1 MTTLVVRQCKY
12 SRIQTLFAPRN
23 KSHIK
28 YRTFHPYPA
37 MLKNLIINR
46 DATLPHYRQLSDQI
60 IDQIQQGYL
69 QSGSR
74 LPSTR
79 QLSQQLGI
87 HRKSVV
93 HAYEALALQD
103 WIYTA
108 TGRGTF
114 VSDDLPETG
123 AEPLLTSLPESNAP
137 SPPSDLH
144 LPEYMNIDES
154 VTHLPYHLDDGL
166 PDPRLIPFVELERA
180 WKSALRRGNQ
190 YHRLGYASP
199 QGIRPLRE
207 AIADYLS
214 KTRGLMVTADHILL
228 TRGVTH
234 AFHLT
239 LTAMLKPGDKVIV
252 PELNWANGNNAIRFH
267 GGEILKA
274 RIDEKGLDTEHVAK
288 LMAQH
293 KVRMIYLTPHHQYPT
308 TLIMPAARRIQL
320 LELAR
325 AHGVYVFEDD
335 YDFDFHYGNVPIM
348 PLASAR
354 HDGLL
359 LYAGSFTKAISPAF
373 RVGYL
378 VGNPALIS
386 ELTKIRRIVDRQGD
400 PTLEHALLELFRLDV
415 LPRSL
420 RRARGVYQK
429 RRDVLARL
437 LTAELGEVA
446 DFKVPDGGMAIWTRF
461 REDID
466 LEAASK
472 RAFHLGLSFSSGSQY
487 GKEWNATRLGFASST
502 EAELREAVRILSTC
516 IAS

>member
-1 MTTLVVRQCKY
+1 MLLQINIDRG
-12 SRIQTLFAPRN
+12 AP
-23 KSHIK
+23 
-28 YRTFHPYPA
+28 
-37 MLKNLIINR
+37 
-46 DATLPHYRQLSDQI
+46 LPHYRQLSDQI

-69 QSGSR
+69 QSGAR

-93 HAYEALALQD
+93 HAYEELALQD

-114 VSDDLPETG
+114 VSEDLPETS
-123 AEPLLTSLPESNAP
+123 AEQLLTSLPESEVP
-137 SPPSDLH
+137 SPPVELH
-144 LPEYMNIDES
+144 LPDYMTVPES

-214 KTRGLMVTADHILL
+214 KTRGLMVSADHILL

-234 AFHLT
+234 AFHLS
-239 LTAMLKPGDKVIV
+239 LTAMIKPGDKVIV

-274 RIDEKGLDTEHVAK
+274 RIDEKGLDTEHVAE
-288 LMAQH
+288 LMANND
-293 KVRMIYLTPHHQYPT
+293 VRMIYLTPHHQYPT

-325 AHGVYVFEDD
+325 AHSVYVFEDD

-378 VGNPALIS
+378 VGNPTLIA

-437 LTAELGEVA
+437 LTAELGELVN
-446 DFKVPDGGMAIWTRF
+446 FKVPDGGMAIWTNF
-461 REDID
+461 HEDID
-466 LEAASK
+466 LAAASA
-472 RAFHLGLSFSSGSQY
+472 RAHHRGLSFSSGAAY
-487 GKEWNATRLGFASST
+487 GPDWNATRLGFASST
-502 EAELREAVRILSTC
+502 ETELREAVRILRGCLLS
-516 IAS
+516 

>member
-1 MTTLVVRQCKY
+1 MLRPI
-12 SRIQTLFAPRN
+12 RID
-23 KSHIK
+23 
-28 YRTFHPYPA
+28 
-37 MLKNLIINR
+37 R
-46 DATLPHYRQLSDQI
+46 DSPLPHYRQISEQI

-69 QSGSR
+69 QSGAR
-74 LPSTR
+74 LPSSR
-79 QLSQQLGI
+79 LLSQQLGI
-87 HRKSVV
+87 HRKSIV
-93 HAYEALALQD
+93 HAYEELQLMD

-114 VSDDLPETG
+114 VSDDLPDIG
-123 AEPLLTSLPESNAP
+123 PKKLTSLPETGTS
-137 SPPSDLH
+137 SPTVDIS
-144 LPEYMNIDES
+144 LPDYMTMAES

-199 QGIRPLRE
+199 QGLPPLRE

-214 KTRGLMVTADHILL
+214 RTRGLMVTADHILL

-234 AFHLT
+234 AFHLA
-239 LTAMLKPGDKVIV
+239 LTAMVKPGDKVIV

-267 GGEILKA
+267 GGSLLKA
-274 RIDEKGLDTEHVAK
+274 RIDEKGLNTDHVEE
-288 LMAQH
+288 LMVRND
-293 KVRMIYLTPHHQYPT
+293 VRMIYLTPHHQYPT

-325 AHGVYVFEDD
+325 KHGVYVFEDD

-378 VGNPALIS
+378 VGDPALIN

-420 RRARGVYQK
+420 RRARGLYQK
-429 RRDVLARL
+429 RRDVLASL
-437 LTAELGEVA
+437 LAEQLGDRVS
-446 DFKVPDGGMAIWTRF
+446 FKVPDGGMAIWTKFAPEINLTDARQ
-461 REDID
+461 
-466 LEAASK
+466 
-472 RAFHLGLSFSSGSQY
+472 RAHRLGLSFSDGAGY
-487 GKEWNATRLGFASST
+487 GREWNATRLGFASSN
-502 EAELREAVRILSTC
+502 EEELEEAVRILRNSL
-516 IAS
+516 AV

>member
-1 MTTLVVRQCKY
+1 
-12 SRIQTLFAPRN
+12 
-23 KSHIK
+23 
-28 YRTFHPYPA
+28 
-37 MLKNLIINR
+37 MLKNLAIDRN
-46 DATLPHYRQLSDQI
+46 APLPHYRQLSDQI

-69 QSGSR
+69 LSGAR
-74 LPSTR
+74 LPSSR
-79 QLSQQLGI
+79 QLSRQLGI

-93 HAYEALALQD
+93 HAYEELQLQD

-114 VSDDLPETG
+114 VSEDLPDTP
-123 AEPLLTSLPESNAP
+123 AQKLQSLPATAALDRTEDIQTPA
-137 SPPSDLH
+137 
-144 LPEYMNIDES
+144 YMTMAES

-207 AIADYLS
+207 AIADYLT

-239 LTAMLKPGDKVIV
+239 LTALIKPGDKVIV
-252 PELNWANGNNAIRFH
+252 PELNWANGNNAIRFQ
-267 GGEILKA
+267 GGELLKA
-274 RIDEKGLDTEHVAK
+274 RIDEKGLDTEHVAE
-288 LMAQH
+288 LMATN
-293 KVRMIYLTPHHQYPT
+293 KVRLIYLTPHHQYPT

-325 AHGVYVFEDD
+325 AYGVYVFEDD

-378 VGNPALIS
+378 VGEPALID

-429 RRDVLARL
+429 RRDVLTRL
-437 LTAELGEVA
+437 LNEQLGDIT
-446 DFKVPDGGMAIWTRF
+446 DFKIPDGGMAIWTRF
-461 REDID
+461 APEID

-472 RAFHLGLSFSSGSQY
+472 RAHMLGLSFSSGSAY
-487 GKEWNATRLGFASST
+487 GKDWNATRLGFASST
-502 EAELREAVRILSTC
+502 EKELVEAVGILRRVVSV
-516 IAS
+516 

>member
-1 MTTLVVRQCKY
+1 MLQQIHIDRA
-12 SRIQTLFAPRN
+12 AP
-23 KSHIK
+23 
-28 YRTFHPYPA
+28 
-37 MLKNLIINR
+37 
-46 DATLPHYRQLSDQI
+46 LPHYRQLSDQI

-93 HAYEALALQD
+93 HAYEELALQD

-114 VSDDLPETG
+114 VSDDLPDTS
-123 AEPLLTSLPESNAP
+123 AEQLLTSLPDTDAP
-137 SPPSDLH
+137 SPPAELH
-144 LPEYMNIDES
+144 LPEYMTVPES

-207 AIADYLS
+207 AIADYLT
-214 KTRGLMVTADHILL
+214 KTRGLKVTADHIML

-239 LTAMLKPGDKVIV
+239 LTAMVKPCDKVIV

-267 GGEILKA
+267 GAELLKA
-274 RIDEKGLDTEHVAK
+274 RIDEKGLDTEHVAE
-288 LMAQH
+288 LMARH
-293 KVRMIYLTPHHQYPT
+293 DVRMIYLTPHHQYPT

-437 LTAELGEVA
+437 LTSELGDLA
-446 DFKVPDGGMAIWTRF
+446 TFKVPDGGMAIWTRF
-461 REDID
+461 REDVD
-466 LEAASK
+466 LEAAQQK
-472 RAFHLGLSFSSGSQY
+472 AHHKGLSFSSGAAY

-502 EAELREAVRILSTC
+502 EAELTEAVRILRAC
-516 IAS
+516 LLP

>member
-1 MTTLVVRQCKY
+1 MLQHLT
-12 SRIQTLFAPRN
+12 ID
-23 KSHIK
+23 
-28 YRTFHPYPA
+28 RT
-37 MLKNLIINR
+37 R
-46 DATLPHYRQLSDQI
+46 GLPHYRQISDQI

-69 QSGSR
+69 LSGAR
-74 LPSTR
+74 LPSSR
-79 QLSQQLGI
+79 KLSQQLGI

-93 HAYEALALQD
+93 HAYEELQLQD

-114 VSDDLPETG
+114 VSEELPKSVARE
-123 AEPLLTSLPESNAP
+123 LKSLPDT
-137 SPPSDLH
+137 SPP
-144 LPEYMNIDES
+144 LPVKTFTLPGYMDVPES
-154 VTHLPYHLDDGL
+154 ITHLPYHLDDGL

-199 QGIRPLRE
+199 RGLLPLRQ

-214 KTRGLMVTADHILL
+214 KTRGLMVSADHIML

-239 LTAMLKPGDKVIV
+239 LTALIKPGDKVIV
-252 PELNWANGNNAIRFH
+252 PELNWANGNNALRFH
-267 GGEILKA
+267 GAELLPA
-274 RIDEKGLDTEHVAK
+274 RIDDKGLDTGHVAD
-288 LMAQH
+288 LMAANDV
-293 KVRMIYLTPHHQYPT
+293 KLIYLTPHHQYPT

-325 AHGVYVFEDD
+325 THGTYVFEDD
-335 YDFDFHYGNVPIM
+335 YDFDFHYGDVPIM

-378 VGNPALIS
+378 VGEPALI
-386 ELTKIRRIVDRQGD
+386 EGLAKIRRIVDRQGD

-437 LTAELGEVA
+437 LTSELGDKV
-446 DFKVPDGGMAIWTRF
+446 DFKIPDGGMAIWTRF
-461 REDID
+461 APEID
-466 LEAASK
+466 LVAASE
-472 RAFHLGLSFSSGSQY
+472 RAMRKGLSFSSGAGY
-487 GKEWNATRLGFASST
+487 GEGWNATRLGFASSN
-502 EAELREAVRILSTC
+502 EGELGEAVARLRDSL
-516 IAS
+516 

>member
-1 MTTLVVRQCKY
+1 MLQ
-12 SRIQTLFAPRN
+12 Q
-23 KSHIK
+23 IK
-28 YRTFHPYPA
+28 
-37 MLKNLIINR
+37 IDR
-46 DATLPHYRQLSDQI
+46 DASLPHYRQLSDQI

-69 QSGSR
+69 QSGAR

-93 HAYEALALQD
+93 HAYEELALQD

-114 VSDDLPETG
+114 VSDDLPDTI
-123 AEPLLTSLPESNAP
+123 AEQLLTSLPNTDAP
-137 SPPSDLH
+137 SPPTKLH
-144 LPEYMNIDES
+144 LPNYMTVPES

-190 YHRLGYASP
+190 YQRLGYASP

-207 AIADYLS
+207 AIADYLT
-214 KTRGLMVTADHILL
+214 KTRGLKVSADHILL

-252 PELNWANGNNAIRFH
+252 PELNWANGNNAIRFL

-274 RIDEKGLDTEHVAK
+274 RIDEKGLDTEHVAE
-288 LMAQH
+288 LVANH

-325 AHGVYVFEDD
+325 ANGIYVFEDD

-354 HDGLL
+354 HGGLL
-359 LYAGSFTKAISPAF
+359 LYAGSFTKAVSPAF

-378 VGNPALIS
+378 VGEPALVT
-386 ELTKIRRIVDRQGD
+386 ELAKIRRIVDRQGD
-400 PTLEHALLELFRLDV
+400 PTLEHAMLELFRLDV

-429 RRDVLARL
+429 RRDVLVRL
-437 LTAELGEVA
+437 LGTELNGLA
-446 DFKVPDGGMAIWTRF
+446 SFKVPDGGMAIWTNF
-461 REDID
+461 RKDID

-472 RAFHLGLSFSSGSQY
+472 RAFNRGLSFSSGSIY
-487 GKEWNATRLGFASST
+487 GPKWNATRLGFASST
-502 EAELREAVRILSTC
+502 EAELTEAVRILKGC
-516 IAS
+516 L

>member
-1 MTTLVVRQCKY
+1 
-12 SRIQTLFAPRN
+12 
-23 KSHIK
+23 
-28 YRTFHPYPA
+28 
-37 MLKNLIINR
+37 MLKNLHIDR
-46 DATLPHYRQLSDQI
+46 DAPLPHYRQLSDQI

-69 QSGSR
+69 QSGAR

-79 QLSQQLGI
+79 LLSKQLGI

-93 HAYEALALQD
+93 HAYEELALQD
-103 WIYTA
+103 WIYTS

-114 VSDDLPETG
+114 VSNDLPDTN
-123 AEPLLTSLPESNAP
+123 AEQLLTSLPPTDVPAP
-137 SPPSDLH
+137 AVELD
-144 LPEYMNIDES
+144 LPEYMTVAES

-199 QGIRPLRE
+199 QGLRPLRE
-207 AIADYLS
+207 AIADYLT

-234 AFHLT
+234 AFHLA
-239 LTAMLKPGDKVIV
+239 LTAMLRPGDKVIV

-274 RIDEKGLDTEHVAK
+274 RIDEKGLDTEHVAELIAK
-288 LMAQH
+288 H
-293 KVRMIYLTPHHQYPT
+293 KVRLIYLTPHHQYPT

-325 AHGVYVFEDD
+325 ANGVHVFEDD

-378 VGNPALIS
+378 VGEPALIDQ
-386 ELTKIRRIVDRQGD
+386 LTKIRRIVDRQGD

-437 LTAELGEVA
+437 LTAELPQLTT
-446 DFKVPDGGMAIWTRF
+446 FKIPDGGMAIWTRF
-461 REDID
+461 REDVD

-472 RAFHLGLSFSSGSQY
+472 RAFHRGLSFSSGAAY
-487 GKEWNATRLGFASST
+487 GPAWNATRLGFASST
-502 EAELREAVRILSTC
+502 EAELREAVRILKGC
-516 IAS
+516 LLP